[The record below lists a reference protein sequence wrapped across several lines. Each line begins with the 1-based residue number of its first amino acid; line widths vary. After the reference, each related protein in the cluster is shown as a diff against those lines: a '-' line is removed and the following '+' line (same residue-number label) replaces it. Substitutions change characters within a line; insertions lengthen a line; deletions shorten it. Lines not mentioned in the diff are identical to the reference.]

1 MLEVLFCLV
10 GIVFVLGLVILVMYN
25 GLIGRRN
32 AVDQAYSSIDVM
44 LKKRYDLIPNL
55 VAAVQAYMSHER
67 GLLTELTELRSRAM
81 GATASPDARVLAE
94 NQLSSVLGRVM
105 VVAEAYPDLK
115 ASDNFVQLQASLNE
129 IEEQLSAARR
139 AYNAAVTD
147 LNNAIEMVPT
157 NVLAG
162 MMQLRRRELFAA
174 AETERANVNVGQ
186 LFGNGR

>member
-1 MLEVLFCLV
+1 MEVLFCLV
-10 GIVFVLGLVILVMYN
+10 GIAVVVGLVILVMYN
-25 GLIGRRN
+25 GLIGKKN
-32 AVDQAYSSIDVM
+32 AVDQAYSSVDVM

-55 VAAVQAYMSHER
+55 VSAVQAYLSHER

-81 GATASPDARVLAE
+81 GATASPDARVVAE

-157 NVLAG
+157 NIIAG

>member
-10 GIVFVLGLVILVMYN
+10 GIAVVAGLVILVMYN

-55 VAAVQAYMSHER
+55 VSAVQAYLSHER

-81 GATASPDARVLAE
+81 GATASPDARVVAE

-157 NVLAG
+157 NVIAG

>member
-1 MLEVLFCLV
+1 MLTALFCLV
-10 GIVFVLGLVILVMYN
+10 GIAVIAGLVVLLMYN
-25 GLIGRRN
+25 SLIGRKN

-55 VAAVQAYMSHER
+55 VSAVQAYLSHER

-81 GATASPDARVLAE
+81 GAAASPDARVAAE
-94 NQLSSVLGRVM
+94 NQLSGVLGRVM
-105 VVAEAYPDLK
+105 MVAESYPDLK

-129 IEEQLSAARR
+129 VEEQLSAARR

-147 LNNAIEMVPT
+147 LNNAIEMLPT
-157 NVLAG
+157 SILAG

-174 AETERANVNVGQ
+174 AEIERANVNVGQ